1 MSESPRQDSI
11 QTPNAHPAPPA
22 SGHGAPPPPRVSG
35 RTTAIVLLVLLVVAV
50 VCAVGGILP
59 RVHARKALAAQT
71 NALAAP
77 DVIAVRPTPG
87 TPDAEIVLPGNVYA
101 FTDSPIYA
109 RTNGYLE
116 HWYFDIGAHVRK
128 GQLLA
133 TISSPEVDQQ
143 LLQARADLKTAQ
155 TNAGFAKQTASRYQ
169 NLLQSDAVSAQETEN
184 ATTQAASTNSGVQSA
199 QANVQRLA
207 ALQSYERI
215 YAPFNGVVT
224 ARGIDTGQ
232 LVDAGANRELFH
244 LASTDTLRVYIN
256 VPQIY
261 SREAVRGTKA
271 DLTFSEFPGRRFQGT
286 LVRTADAI
294 EPSSR
299 TLLVEV
305 DVNNR
310 KGELVPGAYTEV
322 HMKLTRE
329 IATAAIP
336 VSALMFRSE
345 GLRVGTVVHGPN
357 GDTAKLVPIT
367 LGHDDGQTV
376 QVVSGLAPNALVI
389 QDPPD
394 SLIDGEPIHIVQ
406 PQASPG
412 AGTHAAA
419 QGGSGGD
426 QGGRGDQGGTGR
438 SGTGKEKSR

>member
-1 MSESPRQDSI
+1 MSESPRQDSPGTPKQDSGTP
-11 QTPNAHPAPPA
+11 QTPA
-22 SGHGAPPPPRVSG
+22 HGAPPPHRASG
-35 RTTAIVLLVLLVVAV
+35 RTTVIVLVVLLAVAILA
-50 VCAVGGILP
+50 AVGGILP

-71 NALAAP
+71 SALAAP
-77 DVIAVRPTPG
+77 DVIVIRPTPG
-87 TPDAEIVLPGNVYA
+87 TPDAEIVLPGNIYA
-101 FTDSPIYA
+101 YTDSPIYA

-143 LLQARADLKTAQ
+143 LLQARADLTTAK

-184 ATTQAASTNSGVQSA
+184 ATTQAASSNSGVQSA
-199 QANVQRLA
+199 QANVQRLQE
-207 ALQSYERI
+207 LQSFEHI

-224 ARGIDTGQ
+224 ARGIDVGQ
-232 LVDAGANRELFH
+232 LVDAGATRELFH
-244 LASTDTLRVYIN
+244 LAATDTLRVYIN

-261 SREAVRGTKA
+261 SREAVRGTRA
-271 DLTFSEFPGRRFQGT
+271 DLTFSEFPGRRFMGT
-286 LVRTADAI
+286 LVRTSKAI
-294 EPSSR
+294 DPTSR

-305 DVNNR
+305 DVDNR

-322 HMKLTRE
+322 HMKMTRE
-329 IATAAIP
+329 VPTAAIP

-357 GDTAKLVPIT
+357 GDVAKLVPIT

-376 QVVSGLAPNALVI
+376 QVVSGIDPATLVI

-394 SLIDGEPIHIVQ
+394 SLIDNEPVHIVQ
-406 PQASPG
+406 PQGSKSAPG
-412 AGTHAAA
+412 EGE
-419 QGGSGGD
+419 
-426 QGGRGDQGGTGR
+426 QGGTGDKGGQGNP
-438 SGTGKEKSR
+438 GTGKEKSR